1 MYENELEPTLEYVN
15 NKLLSDLDDV
25 DPKDFCDAAEH
36 VVKMLDKL
44 ATRLMELKEE
54 IRSSEEKTWLG
65 SYAWFSWMFP
75 VLDGGMKCRLQALA
89 DEAERLYGM
98 AAKSRTQIELTMA
111 EIKRTRKQRGEE
123 KRKEEKRKRN
133 KLRKKELRRKSS
145 KQEY

>member
-25 DPKDFCDAAEH
+25 DPEDFCDAAEH
-36 VVKMLDKL
+36 VVEMLDKL
-44 ATRLMELKEE
+44 AARLMELREK

-98 AAKSRTQIELTMA
+98 AAKSRTQIELTMV
-111 EIKRTRKQRGEE
+111 EIKRTRTQRGEE
-123 KRKEEKRKRN
+123 KRKGGEEKEKQIKEERTE
-133 KLRKKELRRKSS
+133 KKE
-145 KQEY
+145 